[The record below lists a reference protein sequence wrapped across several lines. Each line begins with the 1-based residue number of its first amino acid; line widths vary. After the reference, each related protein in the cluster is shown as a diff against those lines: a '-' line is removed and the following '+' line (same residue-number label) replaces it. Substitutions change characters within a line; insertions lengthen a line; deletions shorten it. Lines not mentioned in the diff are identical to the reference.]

1 VSRTETVSNAF
12 KSVLTGAAFAC
23 AMAAAAPSHAT
34 QYFLNTATMDTSRT
48 ATIVGPGMNAHVY
61 AGPIKFK
68 TYEGTAAVGQS
79 FDIVG
84 FCVDIF
90 HSISLGTINLKYDD
104 NYQLTTDSKYLTNTP
119 FGGGAA
125 TPLSN
130 GQILQVGR
138 LVNYGTLVFNQAPT
152 SSAKSST
159 LAALQGA
166 IWQVINPTYTV
177 ASSNGTVNTQI
188 GQFAGAGY
196 NGFLTGY
203 GQVNSGIVFISET
216 GKYGTKSARQSF
228 AFAGPGGAAIPEPA
242 TWALMIGGFA
252 MAGAALR
259 RSRPRLAP
267 VRVTAA

>member
-1 VSRTETVSNAF
+1 MVSRTETLKKIF
-12 KSVLTGAAFAC
+12 KTTLSGAAFAC
-23 AMAAAAPSHAT
+23 AIAAASPGNAA

-68 TYEGTAAVGQS
+68 TYNGTAAIGQS

-104 NYQLTTDSKYLTNTP
+104 SYQLTTDSKYLTNTP
-119 FGGGAA
+119 FAPGATVLTNA
-125 TPLSN
+125 
-130 GQILQVGR
+130 QKLQVGR
-138 LVNYGTLVFNQAPT
+138 LVNYGTLVFNQAPA
-152 SSAKSST
+152 SSDKSSQ

-177 ASSNGTVNTQI
+177 ASSNSTVNTQI

-196 NGFLTGY
+196 NDLLTGY
-203 GQVNSGIVFISET
+203 GPVTSGITFITQT

-228 AFAGPGGAAIPEPA
+228 AFASPNGGAAIPEPS

-259 RSRPRLAP
+259 RSRPALA
-267 VRVTAA
+267 RARAA

>member
-1 VSRTETVSNAF
+1 MSQVATTKTFLKAALS
-12 KSVLTGAAFAC
+12 GAAFAC
-23 AMAAAAPSHAT
+23 ALAAAAPSHAT
-34 QYFLNTATMDTSRT
+34 QYFLQSATMDTSRT

-61 AGPIKFK
+61 AGPIKF
-68 TYEGTAAVGQS
+68 TAYEGTSAVGPS

-104 NYQLTTDSKYLTNTP
+104 TYQLTTDSKYLTNTP
-119 FGGGAA
+119 FGGGAE
-125 TPLSN
+125 TPLSAA
-130 GQILQVGR
+130 QKLQVGR

-177 ASSNGTVNTQI
+177 ASSNSVVNTQI
-188 GQFAGAGY
+188 GQFAGSGY
-196 NGFLTGY
+196 NGFLTGH
-203 GQVNSGIVFISET
+203 GQVNSGITFITET

-228 AFAGPGGAAIPEPA
+228 AFASNGGAAIPEPA

-259 RSRPRLAP
+259 RSRALQ
-267 VRVTAA
+267 VRVKA

>member
-1 VSRTETVSNAF
+1 MSRTETISKTF
-12 KSVLTGAAFAC
+12 KAVLTGAAFAC
-23 AMAAAAPSHAT
+23 VMAAATPGQAA
-34 QYFLNTATMDTSRT
+34 QYFLQTATMDTSRT

-68 TYEGTAAVGQS
+68 AYDGVAAVGQS

-104 NYQLTTDSKYLTNTP
+104 NYDLTTNSKYLTNTP
-119 FGGGAA
+119 FAPGATA
-125 TPLSN
+125 LSN
-130 GQILQVGR
+130 AQITQVGR

-152 SSAKSST
+152 SAAKSTT

-177 ASSNGTVNTQI
+177 ASSNSAVNTQI
-188 GQFAGAGY
+188 GQFAGSGY
-196 NGFLTGY
+196 NSLLIGY
-203 GQVNSGIVFISET
+203 GQVSSGITFISQT
-216 GKYGTKSARQSF
+216 GKYGTSAARQSF
-228 AFAGPGGAAIPEPA
+228 AFASPNGGAASPEPA

-252 MAGAALR
+252 MAGSALR
-259 RSRPRLAP
+259 RSR
-267 VRVTAA
+267 VRVAHARIS